1 MGVILLSLHLRLHQ
15 TVLHQEELLLVL
27 AKKTNRWYALN
38 NRHEQEDSPDV
49 VTSMIWV
56 FDFIVYALLYPR
68 EILSFVTPYVSMTF
82 EVIPNKLS
90 EPFNISTP
98 IGKSILAERVYF
110 DCPVFINHKSTM
122 TELIELD
129 MVDFDVIICMD

>member
-1 MGVILLSLHLRLHQ
+1 MLSIIAMNKKIHQMLSL
-15 TVLHQEELLLVL
+15 VWFE
-27 AKKTNRWYALN
+27 
-38 NRHEQEDSPDV
+38 S
-49 VTSMIWV
+49 
-56 FDFIVYALLYPR
+56 FDFTVFALLYPR
-68 EILSFVTPYVSMTF
+68 EILSFETPYVSMNF

-110 DCPVFINHKSTM
+110 DCPVFINHESTM
-122 TELIELD
+122 TDVIELD